1 MDRIII
7 KRLLRG
13 LWVIIAAVLIAV
25 AIYLLFPLLY
35 PFAIAWIIAYA
46 MNPLV
51 KLLQHRARF
60 PRWLAVTLSL
70 ILYFGAIA
78 VVLSAAI
85 TRMVKEVISLTTSF
99 DLHVDEIKDT
109 FVRWTQNDTIQSLTA
124 QINEFYKENPNYQ
137 ETINSNISKT
147 TETVGTAVTDLVTGF
162 FNMILS
168 LLTSLPNMGAVLIV
182 VLLSTFFISKSW
194 TRHGITVSGW
204 VPSSIRKPISDIWT
218 DLKKALFGY
227 VRAQLI
233 MISITAL
240 FVMIG
245 LLILQVNSAFTIALM
260 IGLVDLLPYLGV
272 GLVMVPWAAYL
283 FMNGDLYLGIGISII
298 YLILLIARQIIEP
311 KVLASSVGLDPLAT
325 LVGMFVGLKL
335 FGVLGLIIGPV
346 SLVILDAFNRANVL
360 RDLRTYIINGRVR

>member
-1 MDRIII
+1 M

-218 DLKKALFGY
+218 DLKRLC
-227 VRAQLI
+227 
-233 MISITAL
+233 
-240 FVMIG
+240 
-245 LLILQVNSAFTIALM
+245 
-260 IGLVDLLPYLGV
+260 LG
-272 GLVMVPWAAYL
+272 M
-283 FMNGDLYLGIGISII
+283 
-298 YLILLIARQIIEP
+298 
-311 KVLASSVGLDPLAT
+311 
-325 LVGMFVGLKL
+325 
-335 FGVLGLIIGPV
+335 
-346 SLVILDAFNRANVL
+346 
-360 RDLRTYIINGRVR
+360 